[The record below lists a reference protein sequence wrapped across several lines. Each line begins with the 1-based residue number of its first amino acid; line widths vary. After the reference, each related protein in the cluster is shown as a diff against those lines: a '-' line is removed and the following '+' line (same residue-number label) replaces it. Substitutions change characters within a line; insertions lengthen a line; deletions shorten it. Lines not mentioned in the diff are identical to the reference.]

1 MAQHRKLTYNEQTNL
16 IQRMIMTI
24 VTPSTQRPSTTDDL
38 SIPSR
43 LRVVFAGTPEF
54 AAVSLEALLRQQEAL
69 NIEIVAV
76 YTQPDRKAGRGQKL
90 SASAVKK
97 VALANDIAVEQPL
110 TFKKSSAEGMAAR
123 QTLRT
128 YQPDVMIVAAYGLI
142 LPIGVLETP
151 THGCLNIHASLLPR
165 WRGAAPIH
173 RALLAGDS
181 ETGITIMQMDKGLDT
196 GDMIYKVSAAI
207 DADDTATSLHDKMA
221 ELGAQAIST
230 VLQDLAAYQ
239 TQAVVQDDRQANYA
253 EKLVKT
259 EGEIDWSQSAKSIE
273 RQIRGLTPWPGAY
286 TFLAGQRVKV
296 LAALPVNTTQNT
308 DQPAGTVISVGRKA
322 ILVACGPELN
332 ADLSADQ
339 AHNSINSNI
348 NHSTNDGIDTPQ
360 SSNQMLAI
368 TDLQFAGGKPM
379 TAEQIFQSNKLN
391 DGDRFSTEI
400 EPETKTL

>member
-1 MAQHRKLTYNEQTNL
+1 
-16 IQRMIMTI
+16 MIMT
-24 VTPSTQRPSTTDDL
+24 TTAPTFDTSNSLTDHDN
-38 SIPSR
+38 PTTNR

-54 AAVSLEALLRQQEAL
+54 AAISLESLIKQQEAL

-90 SASAVKK
+90 SASAVKE
-97 VALANDIAVEQPL
+97 VALAHDIAVEQPV
-110 TFKKSSAEGMAAR
+110 TFKKSSAEGLAAR

-173 RALLAGDS
+173 RALLAGDD

-196 GDMIYKVSAAI
+196 GDMLYKVSESIAS
-207 DADDTATSLHDKMA
+207 DDTAASLHDKMA
-221 ELGAQAIST
+221 ALGATAIST
-230 VLQDLAAYQ
+230 VLKDLAAYQ
-239 TQAVVQDDRQANYA
+239 AQAIAQNDSQANYA

-259 EGEIDWSQSAKSIE
+259 EGEVDWSQPAATIE

-296 LAALPVNTTQNT
+296 LASLPVNTSQQTNE
-308 DQPAGTVISVGRKA
+308 PAGTVISVGRKA
-322 ILVACGPELN
+322 ILVACGKESD
-332 ADLSADQ
+332 AESSA
-339 AHNSINSNI
+339 
-348 NHSTNDGIDTPQ
+348 TT
-360 SSNQMLAI
+360 LAI
-368 TDLQFAGGKPM
+368 THLQFAGGKPM
-379 TAEQIFQSNKLN
+379 TAEQVCHGNQLN
-391 DGDRFSTEI
+391 DGDQFMS
-400 EPETKTL
+400 ETK